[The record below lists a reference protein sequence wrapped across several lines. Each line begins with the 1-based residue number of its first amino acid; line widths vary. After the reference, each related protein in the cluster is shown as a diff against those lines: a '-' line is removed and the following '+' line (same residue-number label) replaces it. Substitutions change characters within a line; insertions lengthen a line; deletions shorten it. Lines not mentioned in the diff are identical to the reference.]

1 MESLKNECKG
11 ITGSFCFL
19 LFVSFCILIFFSVDL
34 FLLPGLALRVEKQKL
49 LEGLEEMKTTARN
62 SHNRAEVITRAEE
75 ELTLAK
81 LIRRGADRD
90 LVQAQKTIESLSGK
104 LATATE
110 NWNILWKSFRS
121 VADVLRTP
129 ADDGQSWAQFIPRIP
144 TRFQEFAKKCAQVCT
159 KNVLAQV
166 RVLAPEAPLSKIAEE
181 ADSQEYLDVVER
193 MEPEIE
199 GLASR
204 VVDSLNI
211 DISLSDDNA

>member
-1 MESLKNECKG
+1 MSCLVLRAEKLKLSES
-11 ITGSFCFL
+11 I
-19 LFVSFCILIFFSVDL
+19 D
-34 FLLPGLALRVEKQKL
+34 
-49 LEGLEEMKTTARN
+49 EMKALVRS
-62 SHNRAEVITRAEE
+62 SHNKAEEVITHAEE
-75 ELTLAK
+75 ELALAK

-90 LVQAQKTIESLSGK
+90 LVQAQRTIESLTEK

-110 NWNILWKSFRS
+110 NWNVLWKSFRS

-144 TRFQEFAKKCAQVCT
+144 ARFQEFAKKCAQICT

-181 ADSQEYLDVVER
+181 AESQEYLDAVER
-193 MEPEIE
+193 MEPEVD

-204 VVDSLNI
+204 VAENLDI
-211 DISLSDDNA
+211 DISLPDDNA